1 MLRVR
6 LSVSVWTFLSLQ
18 ASQYMKFSNDE
29 IMACADAITLE
40 ALSSYVRTL
49 LKRAYVQCLMHGNII
64 VDEAKSL
71 YDAVLQT

>member
-1 MLRVR
+1 
-6 LSVSVWTFLSLQ
+6 
-18 ASQYMKFSNDE
+18 MKFSNDE

-49 LKRAYVQCLMHGNII
+49 LKRAYVQCLTHGNII
-64 VDEAKSL
+64 VDEATSL